1 MSILSDITWYQ
12 YFSCPVHLCR
22 ALPGHANLSVSAL
35 SQILQ
40 GKRDRFVSILTSLEP
55 LKQIPPYVLIFMCC
69 TSYRVHSIYVLRL
82 FNDPVAMLFLY
93 ASLNAFTSERWSIG
107 SIFYSLAVS
116 LKMNVLLFAPALFL
130 AFVERL
136 DGGWLAVLK
145 QLTICA
151 TVQVN

>member
-1 MSILSDITWYQ
+1 
-12 YFSCPVHLCR
+12 
-22 ALPGHANLSVSAL
+22 
-35 SQILQ
+35 
-40 GKRDRFVSILTSLEP
+40 
-55 LKQIPPYVLIFMCC
+55 MCC